1 MPMQH
6 AGEGCADSVTYPSPS
21 WKVEGSL
28 ANLHGYSFRMEPDG
42 QSNLDFGV
50 SARIEGRDDAARC
63 WGGAGRSALDRPRG
77 ETGDVVL
84 HEERID

>member
-6 AGEGCADSVTYPSPS
+6 AREGHADSITYPSPS
-21 WKVEGSL
+21 WKVEGSP
-28 ANLHGYSFRMEPDG
+28 ANLHGYSFREPDE

-50 SARIEGRDDAARC
+50 STRVGGRDDAARC
-63 WGGAGRSALDRPRG
+63 WDGAGRLALDRPRG

-84 HEERID
+84 DEE